1 MPPLLSS
8 LHLLQFFYELS
19 VIPELVCYTR
29 TCLLHQLYL
38 LPSNSWGLDTQCC
51 DSDNKSSFFMR
62 KAGENVWGDYC
73 EVDAIYFGMEKCT
86 VVTVVQ
92 VFKTVIFI
100 CSR

>member
-8 LHLLQFFYELS
+8 LHLLQFFMSCLLYQNLSITS
-19 VIPELVCYTR
+19 VIPT
-29 TCLLHQLYL
+29 
-38 LPSNSWGLDTQCC
+38 SNSWGSDTQCC
-51 DSDNKSSFFMR
+51 DSDSKSSFFMR